1 MIMITL
7 KYSGAFLVRLPIGAI
22 FISVVLASGTV
33 AAANKYPNSDRQIPG
48 FTNQKSYPLPGKF
61 SSANTSLTVTPMGNI
76 NPANRITLAII
87 GDGYVETELTTRYQ
101 PMVDSTLD
109 YFFKNKQKSAP
120 YPRYKNFFNIYR
132 IDISSNESGVDDL
145 ANNIYRDTALGG
157 ENGCTDYTI
166 GVCGANW
173 SLVHSAFRQAE
184 QIGSFTTDW
193 RLVMLNDNSYNA
205 AAHYPAEGPLPI
217 YSAHYTGQWD
227 MRDIALH
234 EGAHAWH
241 YLADEY
247 GGNPAF
253 YPYSEPSEVN
263 VTRDSSGAKWSN
275 WLGFTMPDSSIV
287 GAYEG
292 GRYYDRGIYRPTESS
307 KMNGGPGNCHFIGNK
322 CGHNAI
328 AIEKIILD
336 IYALVDPIDS
346 YTDNREIIRDPES
359 ISIEVIDSNVI
370 LTNWYIDGQLV
381 LEKSMNT
388 INIGNL
394 ISTAGDYQVSVR
406 AWDEVMDHAFSD
418 NSNPTPLDFVRQNL
432 ESLEQTITWSIVL
445 DDNDNDQIIN
455 IRDNCIDIPN
465 NDQLN
470 TDNDEQ
476 GDLCD
481 TDDDN
486 DGVNDHE
493 DSFPKDASEYID
505 SDGDGVGDNSDVFPD
520 DNSESVDTDGDGQGN
535 NADPDDDGDGIT
547 DEQELLDGTD
557 PLNRFSCISGCFNFD
572 IDSNEQT
579 QALTDGIILI
589 RHLFGLSGESLVKDV
604 IALNAERRSAND
616 IIQYLTDADS
626 ELDIDGDGN
635 ADALTDG
642 LLLLRYLFGIRGD
655 GLITDAIAPDAQ
667 RKTAQQIEEYID
679 LRNLTE

>member
-1 MIMITL
+1 MATL
-7 KYSGAFLVRLPIGAI
+7 LCKTPFLAKLRIGVI
-22 FISVVLASGTV
+22 FISVLLANGSSAETD
-33 AAANKYPNSDRQIPG
+33 KYPVSDRQIPSL
-48 FTNQKSYPLPGKF
+48 TNQKPYLLPDKF
-61 SSANTSLTVTPMGNI
+61 SSEKTNLSVTPIGDI

-87 GDGYVETELTTRYQ
+87 GDGYIETELTTRYQ

-109 YFFKNKQKSAP
+109 YFFNNKQKTAP

-145 ANNIYRDTALGG
+145 TNNVYRDTALGG

-166 GVCGANW
+166 GICGANW

-184 QIGSFTTDW
+184 RLGSFTTDW

-205 AAHYPAEGPLPI
+205 AAHYPSEGPLPI

-263 VTRDSSGAKWSN
+263 VTTNSNGTKWSN

-336 IYALVDPIDS
+336 IYTLVDPIDS
-346 YTDNREIIRDPES
+346 YTDNGEIIRDPKS

-370 LTNWYIDGQLV
+370 LTNWYIDDQLV
-381 LEKSMNT
+381 LEKADNS
-388 INIGNL
+388 IDIGNL
-394 ISTAGDYQVSVR
+394 ISSAGSYQISVR
-406 AWDEVMDHAFSD
+406 AWDEVIDHAFSD
-418 NSNPTPLDFVRQNL
+418 NSNPSPLDFVRKNL

-455 IRDNCIDIPN
+455 ISDNCVDIPN
-465 NDQLN
+465 SDQLN
-470 TDNDEQ
+470 TDSDEE

-481 TDDDN
+481 PDDDN
-486 DGVNDHE
+486 DGVDDHE
-493 DSFPKDASEYID
+493 DSFPKDPFEYVD
-505 SDGDGVGDNSDVFPD
+505 SDGDGVGDNSDVFPND
-520 DNSESVDTDGDGQGN
+520 SSESVDTDGDGQGN
-535 NADPDDDGDGIT
+535 NADADDDGDGVT
-547 DEQELLDGTD
+547 DEQELVDGTD
-557 PLNRFSCISGCFNFD
+557 PLNRFSCISDCFTFD
-572 IDSNEQT
+572 IDDNEQT
-579 QALTDGIILI
+579 QALTDGILVI
-589 RHLFGLSGESLVKDV
+589 RHLFGLSGESLINDV
-604 IALNAERRSAND
+604 IALDAERESADD

-635 ADALTDG
+635 TDALTDG
-642 LLLLRYLFGIRGD
+642 LLLLRYLFGIRSD
-655 GLITDAIAPDAQ
+655 GLITDAVAPDAQ

-679 LRNLTE
+679 LRILTKK